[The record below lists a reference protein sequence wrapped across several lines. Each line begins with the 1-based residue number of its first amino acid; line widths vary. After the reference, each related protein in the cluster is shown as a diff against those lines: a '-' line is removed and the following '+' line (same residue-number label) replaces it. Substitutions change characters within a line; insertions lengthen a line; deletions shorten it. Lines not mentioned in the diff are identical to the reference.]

1 MPLKRSWN
9 PLLWAGFAT
18 ALLAFLS
25 YFLFFYRFPATRDV
39 PWVNLLLFL
48 VSAVLLV
55 AGLKR
60 AFGDPER
67 YRGKISGIVLGVLS
81 VAVFGLFWFST
92 YYFTRQL
99 PPSAEAPRVGQ
110 RAPDFALA
118 DANGKT
124 VALSEM
130 LKGNRAVL
138 LIFYRG
144 YW

>member
-1 MPLKRSWN
+1 MKRSWN

-39 PWVNLLLFL
+39 PWGNLLLFL

-60 AFGDPER
+60 AFRDPER

-92 YYFTRQL
+92 YYFTRLL
-99 PPSAEAPRVGQ
+99 PSSADAPRVGQ

-118 DANGKT
+118 DATGKT

-130 LKGNRAVL
+130 LKSNRAVL

>member
-1 MPLKRSWN
+1 MKRSWN

-60 AFGDPER
+60 AFRDPER

-92 YYFTRQL
+92 YYFTRLL
-99 PPSAEAPRVGQ
+99 PSSADAPRVGQ

-118 DANGKT
+118 DATGKT

-130 LKGNRAVL
+130 LKSNRAVL

>member
-1 MPLKRSWN
+1 MGRVRN
-9 PLLWAGFAT
+9 RTAGLSELFPI
-18 ALLAFLS
+18 FLS
-25 YFLFFYRFPATRDV
+25 ISGDPRCALGD
-39 PWVNLLLFL
+39 LLLFL

-60 AFGDPER
+60 AFRDPER
-67 YRGKISGIVLGVLS
+67 YREKISGIVLGVLS

-92 YYFTRQL
+92 YYFTRLL
-99 PPSAEAPRVGQ
+99 PSSADAPRVGQ

-118 DANGKT
+118 DATGKT

-130 LKGNRAVL
+130 LKSNRAVL